1 MRQQLIVALRKT
13 ADEINKLAPI
23 CGMLALR
30 KVNALDENS
39 SLKAIIRT
47 GDDLVLMA
55 SKVQKAT
62 DDNNDTGQPLA
73 SGKGWTVA
81 NV

>member
-1 MRQQLIVALRKT
+1 MEQQLKEQLIKALTET
-13 ADEINKLAPI
+13 ANEINELAPI
-23 CGMLALR
+23 NGLLALR
-30 KVNALDENS
+30 KVNALNENS

-55 SKVQKAT
+55 SKVQQS
-62 DDNNDTGQPLA
+62 QPLA
-73 SGKGWTVA
+73 SGKGWVVA